1 MEKGIGN
8 NQEAIM
14 DTSSFE
20 EFIRSYFL
28 WRDPMIVGVV
38 SGAIC
43 GFLGVYVVLRRIVF
57 VGAMLSQVSSLGV
70 ALAFYIQGFS
80 VFGSLGSLIDPFA
93 LSLVMTALAA
103 LFFALKRD
111 FFHISQEGAIGF
123 GYLIASGAV
132 VIIGNLITHEAH
144 DIADI
149 LFGSAVVVDPKEV
162 YIVPVVA
169 FFSALIH
176 WIFFK
181 DFIFV
186 SFDPETA
193 QLFKYPVR
201 VLNTALLLTVGIVIA
216 ITTRAL
222 GALPVF
228 GLTVLPPLT
237 ALLLTERLRLVFT
250 FSVLIGVLSA
260 VLGYYFSFILSLPTG
275 ASITSC
281 ASLFFLLGIG
291 WQEIKH
297 LV

>member
-1 MEKGIGN
+1 
-8 NQEAIM
+8 M

-20 EFIRSYFL
+20 EFIKSYFL
-28 WRDPMIVGVV
+28 WRDPMIVGAV

-57 VGAMLSQVSSLGV
+57 VGAMLSQVSSFGV
-70 ALAFYIQGFS
+70 VLAFYIGGFS
-80 VFGSLGSLIDPFA
+80 AFSSLGSMVDPFA
-93 LSLVMTALAA
+93 LSLIMTALAA
-103 LFFALKRD
+103 LFFALKKD
-111 FFHISQEGAIGF
+111 FFRISQEGAIGF
-123 GYLIASGAV
+123 GYLLASGAV

-162 YIVPVVA
+162 YIVPGVA
-169 FFSALIH
+169 LFCILIH
-176 WIFFK
+176 WLFFK

-201 VLNTALLLTVGIVIA
+201 VLNTVLLLTVGIVIA

-228 GLTVLPPLT
+228 GLTVLPSLT
-237 ALLLTERLRLVFT
+237 ALFLTERLKLVFI

-260 VLGYYFSFILSLPTG
+260 MLGYYFSFVLSIPTG
-275 ASITSC
+275 ASITTC
-281 ASLFFLLGIG
+281 ASLFFILGIG
-291 WQEIKH
+291 WREVRLLI
-297 LV
+297 

>member
-1 MEKGIGN
+1 
-8 NQEAIM
+8 M
-14 DTSSFE
+14 DTSSFG
-20 EFIRSYFL
+20 EFIKSYFL
-28 WRDPMIVGVV
+28 WRDPMIVGAV

-57 VGAMLSQVSSLGV
+57 VGAMLSQVSSFGV
-70 ALAFYIQGFS
+70 AFAFYIQGFS
-80 VFGSLGSLIDPFA
+80 AFSSLGSLIDPFA
-93 LSLVMTALAA
+93 LSLVMTAVAA
-103 LFFALKRD
+103 LFFALKKD
-111 FFHISQEGAIGF
+111 FFRISQEGVIGF
-123 GYLIASGAV
+123 GYLLASGVV
-132 VIIGNLITHEAH
+132 VILGDLITHEAH

-162 YIVPVVA
+162 YIVPGVA
-169 FFSALIH
+169 FFCILIH

-181 DFIFV
+181 DFVFV

-201 VLNTALLLTVGIVIA
+201 TLNTVLLLTVGIVIA
-216 ITTRAL
+216 VTTRAL

-237 ALLLTERLRLVFT
+237 ALFLTEKLKLVFI

-260 VLGYYFSFILSLPTG
+260 VFGYYFSFVLSLPTG
-275 ASITSC
+275 ASITTC

-291 WQEIKH
+291 WQEVKL

>member
-1 MEKGIGN
+1 
-8 NQEAIM
+8 M
-14 DTSSFE
+14 DTSSFG
-20 EFIRSYFL
+20 EFIKSYFL
-28 WRDPMIVGVV
+28 WRDPMIVGAV

-57 VGAMLSQVSSLGV
+57 IGAMLSQVSSFGV
-70 ALAFYIQGFS
+70 ALAFYIGGFS
-80 VFGSLGSLIDPFA
+80 AFSSLGSMIDPFA
-93 LSLVMTALAA
+93 LSLIMTALAA
-103 LFFALKRD
+103 LFFALKKD
-111 FFHISQEGAIGF
+111 FFRISQEGAIGF
-123 GYLIASGAV
+123 GYLLASGAV

-162 YIVPVVA
+162 YIVPSVA
-169 FFSALIH
+169 LFCILIH
-176 WIFFK
+176 WLFFK

-201 VLNTALLLTVGIVIA
+201 VLNTVLLLTVGIVIA

-228 GLTVLPPLT
+228 GLTVLPSLT
-237 ALLLTERLRLVFT
+237 ALFLTERLKLVFI

-260 VLGYYFSFILSLPTG
+260 MLGYYFSFVLSIPTG
-275 ASITSC
+275 ASITTC
-281 ASLFFLLGIG
+281 ASLFFVLGIVWREVKLLAIG
-291 WQEIKH
+291 
-297 LV
+297 LAR

>member
-1 MEKGIGN
+1 LE
-8 NQEAIM
+8 
-14 DTSSFE
+14 TFSFR
-20 EFIRSYFL
+20 EFINSYFL
-28 WRDPMIVGVV
+28 WRDPIIVGAV

-57 VGAMLSQVSSLGV
+57 VGAMLSQVSSFGV
-70 ALAFYIQGFS
+70 ALAFYIGGFS
-80 VFGSLGSLIDPFA
+80 AFNSLGSMIDPFA

-103 LFFALKRD
+103 LFFALKKD
-111 FFHISQEGAIGF
+111 FFRISQEGAIGF
-123 GYLIASGAV
+123 GYLLASGAV

-162 YIVPVVA
+162 YIVPTVA
-169 FFSALIH
+169 FFCILIH

-193 QLFKYPVR
+193 QLFKYPLR
-201 VLNTALLLTVGIVIA
+201 ILNTVLLLTVGIVIA
-216 ITTRAL
+216 VTTRAL

-237 ALLLTERLRLVFT
+237 ALFLTESLNRVFIL
-250 FSVLIGVLSA
+250 SVLIGVLSA
-260 VLGYYFSFILSLPTG
+260 VLGYFFSFVLSLPTG
-275 ASITSC
+275 ASIATC
-281 ASLFFLLGIG
+281 ASLFFLIGIC
-291 WQEIKH
+291 WRQIKL
-297 LV
+297 LVMT

>member
-1 MEKGIGN
+1 
-8 NQEAIM
+8 M
-14 DTSSFE
+14 DTSSFG
-20 EFIRSYFL
+20 EFIGSYFL
-28 WRDPMIVGVV
+28 WRDPMIVGAV

-57 VGAMLSQVSSLGV
+57 VGAMLSQVSSFGV
-70 ALAFYIQGFS
+70 ALAFYIGGFS
-80 VFGSLGSLIDPFA
+80 AFSSLGSMIDPFA
-93 LSLVMTALAA
+93 LSLIMTALAA
-103 LFFALKRD
+103 LFFALKKD
-111 FFHISQEGAIGF
+111 FFRISQEGAIGF
-123 GYLIASGAV
+123 GYLLASGAV

-162 YIVPVVA
+162 YIVPTVA
-169 FFSALIH
+169 FFCILIH
-176 WIFFK
+176 SIFFK

-201 VLNTALLLTVGIVIA
+201 VLNTVLLLTVGIVIA

-237 ALLLTERLRLVFT
+237 ALFLTEKLKLVFML
-250 FSVLIGVLSA
+250 SVLIGVLSA
-260 VLGYYFSFILSLPTG
+260 MLGYYFSFILSLPTG
-275 ASITSC
+275 ASITTC
-281 ASLFFLLGIG
+281 ASLFFVLGIVWREVRILTIG
-291 WQEIKH
+291 
-297 LV
+297 LAR